1 MKTHPHRGTRL
12 LAWRILRKWYGLYAN
27 TGEELREKWVWK
39 GEGNEKDSLSPL
51 PNYPEEYREEYEKE
65 FGIFEGKNHFDVD
78 LISSF
83 ELELMGEANFI
94 DGGIEVLVRSR
105 SVDVW
110 LLPVMEDIRNREE
123 RANLYSIN
131 PLPVEWLSE
140 VESTALSA
148 SNGLGQITIE
158 EFSKVVVYVAGFLL
172 FREGLIPSLQQSSSQ
187 SNTTKTTKSSSK
199 SLKPQ
204 PEPFVTTT
212 STTKLLRSISLHL
225 QKRLPTLISSPPSS
239 GKSSTITHLWSQ
251 LHSIPNKSSTSSSKQ
266 STTTLEAKK
275 RGLVII
281 NLADRS
287 LDSKSLLGSLSS
299 APATKDTEAGTF
311 AFVEGPLTRAVRQ
324 GRWVVLTSIDQ
335 ASTEVLSVIKTLAE
349 RMFRASEVEVGGAW
363 GGGTG
368 EEGGGVG
375 VRVGGGEGRWVRAG
389 RGFMLFATRSIEIHS
404 EPNFFSSN
412 FFSEIWFDRPNSVE
426 IGEIVEGRYER
437 LRLVGWGARLIN
449 VWEDSRAVV
458 AKESGT
464 GTVRPIGVRD
474 LMR

>member
-1 MKTHPHRGTRL
+1 M
-12 LAWRILRKWYGLYAN
+12 
-27 TGEELREKWVWK
+27 
-39 GEGNEKDSLSPL
+39 
-51 PNYPEEYREEYEKE
+51 
-65 FGIFEGKNHFDVD
+65 
-78 LISSF
+78 
-83 ELELMGEANFI
+83 
-94 DGGIEVLVRSR
+94 
-105 SVDVW
+105 
-110 LLPVMEDIRNREE
+110 
-123 RANLYSIN
+123 
-131 PLPVEWLSE
+131 
-140 VESTALSA
+140 
-148 SNGLGQITIE
+148 
-158 EFSKVVVYVAGFLL
+158 
-172 FREGLIPSLQQSSSQ
+172 
-187 SNTTKTTKSSSK
+187 
-199 SLKPQ
+199 
-204 PEPFVTTT
+204 
-212 STTKLLRSISLHL
+212 
-225 QKRLPTLISSPPSS
+225 ISSPPSS

-251 LHSIPNKSSTSSSKQ
+251 LHSTPSSSQQSTSSTNLPSFQ
-266 STTTLEAKK
+266 STLEAKK

-349 RMFRASEVEVGGAW
+349 RMFRASESEVGGAW

-389 RGFMLFATRSIEIHS
+389 RGFMLFATRSIEIYS
-404 EPNFFSSN
+404 EPNFFASQ
-412 FFSEIWFDRPNSVE
+412 FFSEIWFERPNSKE

-437 LRLVGWGARLIN
+437 LRLVGWGSRLIS
-449 VWEDSRAVV
+449 VWEDSRVVV

-474 LMR
+474 LMRQVLSLSRLANYARY